1 MYQVTTDHRSQP
13 QIDALPVAGA
23 TAFAEVRAML
33 EVVPWNGHPL
43 NDMVPDAPVRTV
55 VFGATGQGLVTYLV
69 LDDQRRVDVLDVVW
83 LV

>member
-1 MYQVTTDHRSQP
+1 MYRVTTDQRSQP
-13 QIDALPVAGA
+13 QIDALPTRGA

-33 EVVPWNGHPL
+33 EVAPWNGLPL
-43 NDMVPDAPVRTV
+43 RDAAPDAPVRSV
-55 VFGATGQGLVTYLV
+55 VFGPAGEGMVTYLV